1 MNRKRLFSLI
11 NDLPTVFE
19 VVAERKPTKEKP
31 TVDTE
36 SKNKINT
43 KVNYIAKSRLRLL
56 ACVMYSTNLFTE

>member
-19 VVAERKPTKEKP
+19 VVAERKATKEKP
-31 TVDTE
+31 SVDTE

-43 KVNYIAKSRLRLL
+43 KVNYTVLVPAKIRLCLL
-56 ACVMYSTNLFTE
+56 AYVI